1 MVREESRVRS
11 ALGESVERRGEK
23 RLEVV
28 VGGGC
33 NQCFR
38 SMACFFS
45 RSGSSEEGRPRFE
58 GTVIQ
63 AEETGWCEDGDVFVV
78 RCSGRGD
85 RREGGPEGGGPEGG
99 GPEGGGPEGG
109 GSESSRT
116 WGWSGGGRR

>member
-1 MVREESRVRS
+1 
-11 ALGESVERRGEK
+11 
-23 RLEVV
+23 V

-33 NQCFR
+33 NQCLG

-63 AEETGWCEDGDVFVV
+63 AEETGWCEDGDVIVV
-78 RCSGRGD
+78 RCSGRG
-85 RREGGPEGGGPEGG
+85 GQ
-99 GPEGGGPEGG
+99 EGGGPEGG

-116 WGWSGGGRR
+116 RGWSGGGRR